1 MGLQWQEP
9 RNPEE
14 VIMAAASEIGIPE
27 DIRDIVKA
35 SITGMHGF
43 IDSDVVPMER
53 DMGSVLVEEREFFRP
68 DGRAVDEV
76 LEARKQVR
84 MKSAKAGY
92 YGMFAPES
100 VGGGGLGAR
109 SLVFVEEAL
118 YRRYGPGRA
127 LITWAKGFLSQP
139 TLASFVDGPSHML
152 VSVSDGVRKE
162 FLPAISGGE
171 KTVCFAL
178 SESDAGSD
186 VWALKTKAKR
196 DGDDW
201 VINGSKQWITN
212 SPYADYAVVFAVTD
226 EEMVKQRKGGI
237 SAFFVETN
245 APGYSF
251 DGVLPV
257 MGHIGGDCGSMTFD
271 NVRVPADRL
280 VGAENQGFQIAMFGI
295 SEGRISIAANC
306 IGMSE
311 YALDRSLDYAQQR
324 ISFGKPISEYQAIQF
339 MLADMAI
346 DIFTMK
352 YMVLQTAAL
361 VETFPQTGRLP
372 VKEISIAKAYAVEK
386 TQEAYDRAI
395 QVHGGMGLTNEVPLN
410 EGFRIART
418 LRIPDGTGEI
428 QRRTI
433 ARQMLR
439 GDTVF

>member
-1 MGLQWQEP
+1 
-9 RNPEE
+9 
-14 VIMAAASEIGIPE
+14 MAAADVGIPE
-27 DIRDIVKA
+27 DIRDIVKGTV
-35 SITGMHGF
+35 SGMQQF
-43 IDSDVVPMER
+43 VDSEVLPLEQQYKPLLQDER
-53 DMGSVLVEEREFFRP
+53 KFF
-68 DGRAVDEV
+68 DEKGRAVEEIVD
-76 LEARKQVR
+76 AKRQVR

-92 YGMFAPES
+92 YAMFAPES

-109 SLVFVEEAL
+109 AMVFVEEAL
-118 YRRYGPGRA
+118 YRRYGPGRP
-127 LITWAKGFLSQP
+127 LITWAKGFLTQP
-139 TLASFVDGPSHML
+139 TISSFVDGPSHML
-152 VSVSDGVRKE
+152 VSVSDSVRKDY
-162 FLPAISGGE
+162 LPAIAGGE
-171 KTVCFAL
+171 KMVCFAL
-178 SESDAGSD
+178 SEADAGSD
-186 VWALKTKAKR
+186 VWGIKTRAKR

-212 SPYADYAVVFAVTD
+212 SPYADYAVVFAITND
-226 EEMVKQRKGGI
+226 ELIAERKGGI
-237 SAFFVETN
+237 SAFFIETS
-245 APGYSF
+245 ADGYTF

-257 MGHIGGDCGSMTFD
+257 MGHQGGDCGSMSFE
-271 NVRVPADRL
+271 NLRIPADRM
-280 VGAENQGFQIAMFGI
+280 VGVQDQGFQVAMFGI
-295 SEGRISIAANC
+295 SEGRISISANC
-306 IGMSE
+306 IGMCG
-311 YALDRSLDYAQQR
+311 YALDRSLEYAQQR
-324 ISFGKPISEYQAIQF
+324 MSFGKPISEYQAIQF

-346 DIFTMK
+346 DIYTMK

-386 TQEAYDRAI
+386 TQECYDRAI

>member
-1 MGLQWQEP
+1 
-9 RNPEE
+9 
-14 VIMAAASEIGIPE
+14 
-27 DIRDIVKA
+27 
-35 SITGMHGF
+35 
-43 IDSDVVPMER
+43 
-53 DMGSVLVEEREFFRP
+53 
-68 DGRAVDEV
+68 
-76 LEARKQVR
+76 
-84 MKSAKAGY
+84 MKSAEAGY

-100 VGGGGLGAR
+100 VGGGGIGIRAM
-109 SLVFVEEAL
+109 VFVEEAL
-118 YRRYGPGRA
+118 YRRYGPGRP

-152 VSVSDGVRKE
+152 VSVSDSVRKE
-162 FLPAISGGE
+162 ILPSIAKGE
-171 KTVCFAL
+171 KMVCFAL
-178 SESDAGSD
+178 SEADAGSD
-186 VWALKTKAKR
+186 VWGIKTKARR

-212 SPYADYAVVFAVTD
+212 SPYADYAVVFAVTN
-226 EEMVKQRKGGI
+226 EEMVAERKGGI
-237 SAFFVETN
+237 SAFIVETT
-245 APGYSF
+245 AAGYTF

-271 NVRVPADRL
+271 NVRVPADRM
-280 VGAENQGFQIAMFGI
+280 VGAQDQGFQIAMFGI
-295 SEGRISIAANC
+295 SEGRTSISANC
-306 IGMSE
+306 IGMCE
-311 YALDRSLDYAQQR
+311 YALDRSLEYAKQR
-324 ISFGKPISEYQAIQF
+324 MSFGKPISEYQAIQF

-361 VETFPQTGRLP
+361 IENFPQTGRLP

-386 TQEAYDRAI
+386 TQECYDRAI
-395 QVHGGMGLTNEVPLN
+395 QVHGGMGLTNEMPLN

>member
-1 MGLQWQEP
+1 
-9 RNPEE
+9 
-14 VIMAAASEIGIPE
+14 MAAGDVGIPE
-27 DIRDIVKA
+27 DIRDVVKGA
-35 SITGMHGF
+35 VSGINQF
-43 IDSDVVPMER
+43 VDSVVLPLEARYQPLLNDER
-53 DMGSVLVEEREFFRP
+53 KFFRE

-76 LEARKQVR
+76 LDARRQVR
-84 MKSAKAGY
+84 MKSAEAGY

-100 VGGGGLGAR
+100 VGGSGLGVR
-109 SLVFVEEAL
+109 TMVFVEEAL
-118 YRRYGPGRA
+118 YRRYGPGRP

-152 VSVSDGVRKE
+152 VAVSESVRKDI
-162 FLPAISGGE
+162 LPSIARGE
-171 KTVCFAL
+171 KMVCFAL
-178 SESDAGSD
+178 SEADAGSD
-186 VWALKTKAKR
+186 VWGIKTRARR

-201 VINGSKQWITN
+201 VIDGSKQWITN
-212 SPYADYAVVFAVTD
+212 SPYSDYAVVFAVTN
-226 EEMVKQRKGGI
+226 EEMVAQRKGGI
-237 SAFFVETN
+237 SAFFVETS

-251 DGVLPV
+251 DGVIPV
-257 MGHIGGDCGSMTFD
+257 MGHAGGDCGSMTFD

-280 VGAENQGFQIAMFGI
+280 VGALDQGFQIAMFGI
-295 SEGRISIAANC
+295 SEGRISISANC

-311 YALDRSLDYAQQR
+311 YALDRSLEYSQKR
-324 ISFGKPISEYQAIQF
+324 MSFGKPISEYQAIQF

-346 DIFTMK
+346 DIYTMK

-361 VETFPQTGRLP
+361 VEDFPRSGRLP

-395 QVHGGMGLTNEVPLN
+395 QVHGGMGLTNEMSLN

-439 GDTVF
+439 GDTAF

>member
-1 MGLQWQEP
+1 
-9 RNPEE
+9 
-14 VIMAAASEIGIPE
+14 MAATDVGIPE

-35 SITGMHGF
+35 SVIGIQQF
-43 IDSDVVPMER
+43 IDSAVLPMER
-53 DMGSVLVEEREFFRP
+53 DLGDVLTNERKFFRE
-68 DGRAVDEV
+68 DGRATEEV
-76 LEARKQVR
+76 LDARRQVR
-84 MKSAKAGY
+84 MKSADAGY

-100 VGGGGLGAR
+100 VGGGGLGVR
-109 SLVFVEEAL
+109 SMVFVEEGM
-118 YRRYGPGRA
+118 YRNYGPGRP

-139 TLASFVDGPSHML
+139 TIASFVDGPSHML
-152 VSVSDGVRKE
+152 VSVSDGVRQD
-162 FLPAISGGE
+162 FLPSVANGE
-171 KTVCFAL
+171 AMVCFAL
-178 SESDAGSD
+178 SEADAGSD
-186 VWALKTKAKR
+186 VWGIKTRARR

-212 SPYADYAVVFAVTD
+212 SPYADYAIVFAVTN
-226 EEMVKQRKGGI
+226 EEMMAQRKGGI

-245 APGYSF
+245 APGYTF

-257 MGHIGGDCGSMTFD
+257 MGHVGGDCGSMTFD

-280 VGAENQGFQIAMFGI
+280 VGPLDQGFQIAMLGI
-295 SEGRISIAANC
+295 SEGRVSISANC
-306 IGMSE
+306 IGMCE
-311 YALDRSLDYAQQR
+311 YALDRSLEYSQQR
-324 ISFGKPISEYQAIQF
+324 MSFGKPISEYQAIQF

-346 DIFTMK
+346 NIFTMK

-372 VKEISIAKAYAVEK
+372 VKEISMAKAYAVEK
-386 TQEAYDRAI
+386 TQECYDHAI
-395 QVHGGMGLTNEVPLN
+395 QVHGGMGLTNELSLN

-439 GDTVF
+439 GDAAF

>member
-1 MGLQWQEP
+1 
-9 RNPEE
+9 
-14 VIMAAASEIGIPE
+14 MAGTDIGIPD
-27 DIRDIVKA
+27 DIRDLVKGA
-35 SITGMHGF
+35 ITGIHQF
-43 IDSDVVPMER
+43 VDSEVLPQEQQ
-53 DMGSVLVEEREFFRP
+53 MGSLLTEERRFFGE

-84 MKSAKAGY
+84 MKSAAAGY

-100 VGGGGLGAR
+100 VGGGGVGIR
-109 SLVFVEEAL
+109 SMVFVEEAL
-118 YRRYGPGRA
+118 YRKYGPGRP

-162 FLPAISGGE
+162 FVPLVARGE

-178 SESDAGSD
+178 SEADAGSD
-186 VWALKTKAKR
+186 VWAIKTKARR

-201 VINGSKQWITN
+201 IINGSKQWITN
-212 SPYADYAVVFAVTD
+212 APYADYAVVFAITN
-226 EEMVKQRKGGI
+226 EEMVKARKGGI
-237 SAFFVETN
+237 SAFFVETT

-280 VGAENQGFQIAMFGI
+280 VGPADQGFQVAMFGI
-295 SEGRISIAANC
+295 SEGRISISSNC
-306 IGMSE
+306 IGMCG
-311 YALDRSLDYAQQR
+311 YALDRSLEYAQQR

-339 MLADMAI
+339 MLADTAI

-361 VETFPQTGRLP
+361 MEAFPQTGRMP
-372 VKEISIAKAYAVEK
+372 VKEISIAKAYAVER
-386 TQEAYDRAI
+386 TQECYDRAI
-395 QVHGGMGLTNEVPLN
+395 QIHGGMGLTNELSLN

-439 GDTVF
+439 GDTAF